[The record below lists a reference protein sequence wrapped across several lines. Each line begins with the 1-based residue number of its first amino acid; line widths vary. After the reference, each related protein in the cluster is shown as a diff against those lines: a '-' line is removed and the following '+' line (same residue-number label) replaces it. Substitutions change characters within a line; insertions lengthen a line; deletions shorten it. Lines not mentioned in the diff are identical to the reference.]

1 MKTVLIVDDNIKNLD
16 LFKDFVESWG
26 YETVTAQQGK
36 DAISLAERYLP
47 DIILLDVMLPGM
59 SGYEVCREL
68 KENTKT
74 QHIPV
79 VMITVLND
87 IADRIHGY
95 KIGADQ
101 FLVKPV
107 DYNELHA
114 ILDSLFGKKSIFDE
128 MESRGTVI
136 ESLNVLLKQCLPSE
150 AVVVADRK
158 FHYCRKLCDYLNLS
172 KNETEQ
178 GLLLV
183 RIQDIIATLCKQKGT
198 VPEDEMT
205 FLEPLKMDKWVKPLL
220 LYIRGYLNGVDET
233 LQRKIKECHLE
244 KLAGIS
250 FVLDRYGS
258 ILVSENGDDNK
269 ALLKLRQECS
279 QYAYPD
285 DVVRLLE
292 QIVND
297 ELFMKSLKDK

>member
-114 ILDSLFGKKSIFDE
+114 ILDSLFGKKSMFDE
-128 MESRGTVI
+128 MESRGIVI

-198 VPEDEMT
+198 VPEDEMA

>member
-114 ILDSLFGKKSIFDE
+114 ILDSLFGKKSMFDE

-198 VPEDEMT
+198 VPEDEMI

-233 LQRKIKECHLE
+233 LQRKINEYHLE

>member
-68 KENTKT
+68 KEHTKT

-87 IADRIHGY
+87 LADRIHGY

-114 ILDSLFGKKSIFDE
+114 ILDSLFGKKSMFDE
-128 MESRGTVI
+128 MESRGIVI

-198 VPEDEMT
+198 VPEDEMA

>member
-68 KENTKT
+68 KENIKT

-114 ILDSLFGKKSIFDE
+114 ILDSLFGKKSMFDE

-233 LQRKIKECHLE
+233 LQRKINEYHLE